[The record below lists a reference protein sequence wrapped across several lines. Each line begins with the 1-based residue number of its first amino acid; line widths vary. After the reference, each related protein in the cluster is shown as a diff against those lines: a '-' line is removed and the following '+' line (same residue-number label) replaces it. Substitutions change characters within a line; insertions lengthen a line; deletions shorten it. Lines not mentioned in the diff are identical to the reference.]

1 MVTLDPK
8 TGKWLLLV
16 LGVSLGLNLFVGGFL
31 IGDELQ
37 EHRRPPHGDGERP
50 RADNDRMVFGFVDRL
65 AGALP
70 KDDRK
75 EFKSVMETY
84 RGELTA
90 AATRVRQARQKVRS
104 AIGADNFDRSALE
117 SALAEVGSGMQ
128 DMQKVLHGAMADA
141 VSHLSPEARKALAN
155 WEPRDRDR
163 DRDKDRDG
171 DRDHAPDKDGGAKP

>member
-16 LGVSLGLNLFVGGFL
+16 LGISLGLNLFVGGFL

-37 EHRRPPHGDGERP
+37 EHRHPPRGDWERP
-50 RADNDRMVFGFVDRL
+50 HADNDRVVFGFVDRL
-65 AGALP
+65 ATALP

-75 EFKSVMETY
+75 EFMRVMETY
-84 RGELTA
+84 RGELA
-90 AATRVRQARQKVRS
+90 AATMRVRQARQKVRG

-117 SALAEVGSGMQ
+117 SALAEVGSNMQ
-128 DMQKVLHGAMADA
+128 DMQKVLHGALADA

-155 WEPRDRDR
+155 WEPRDRD
-163 DRDKDRDG
+163 KDRDG
-171 DRDHAPDKDGGAKP
+171 DRDRVREPEKDGGGKP

>member
-8 TGKWLLLV
+8 TGKWLLAVLV
-16 LGVSLGLNLFVGGFL
+16 VSLSLNLFVGGFL

-50 RADNDRMVFGFVDRL
+50 HADNDRMVFGFVDHL

-75 EFKSVMETY
+75 EFMRVMETY

-90 AATRVRQARQKVRS
+90 AATRVRQARKNVRS
-104 AIGADNFDRSALE
+104 AIGADNFDRRALE
-117 SALAEVGSGMQ
+117 SALAQVSASMQ
-128 DMQKVLHGAMADA
+128 DMQMVLHGALADA
-141 VSHLSPEARKALAN
+141 VSRLSPEARKALAN

-163 DRDKDRDG
+163 DG
-171 DRDHAPDKDGGAKP
+171 DRGPEKDGGGKP

>member
-16 LGVSLGLNLFVGGFL
+16 LGISLGLNLFVGGFL

-37 EHRRPPHGDGERP
+37 ERGHPSRGDWERQHTDNERR
-50 RADNDRMVFGFVDRL
+50 VFGFVDRM

-75 EFKSVMETY
+75 EFMRVMETY
-84 RGELTA
+84 RGELA
-90 AATRVRQARQKVRS
+90 AAESRVREARQKVRGV
-104 AIGADNFDRSALE
+104 IGADNFDRTALE
-117 SALAEVGSGMQ
+117 SALAEVGASMQ
-128 DMQKVLHGAMADA
+128 EMQKVLHGALADA
-141 VSHLSPEARKALAN
+141 VSHLSPEARKDLAN
-155 WEPRDRDR
+155 WNPR

-171 DRDHAPDKDGGAKP
+171 DRSREPDKDGGAKP